1 MNPFSVSPEPSPVAA
16 WIGLDWADQQHVI
29 CLYEVATGQS
39 TVSRL
44 EQKPEALQD
53 WLSQLRQRFGGAPV
67 AIVLEQAR
75 GAVIYALLSADFV
88 RLYPVNP
95 QSLASYRKAYAPSG
109 AKSDPA
115 DAVLLMEM
123 VRNSPERFRAW
134 KPDDADTR
142 SLQLLTQNRRQLVDQ
157 KTALTNQ
164 LTSLLKTYYPQALE
178 LAGVLDSLQACDF
191 LTQWPT
197 LEALQH
203 ARPGQIRQ
211 LYREHG
217 HPSPEQLDRRLEQIR
232 QARPLTTDPAAL
244 LSGSMMVQALVQ
256 QLRPLLGAIERFDRQ
271 IAVLFRKHPDRPLFD
286 SLPGA
291 GAVLAPR
298 LVAAFGT
305 DRDRFQ
311 SAQQAQQLFGIAPVT
326 EQSGKQRW
334 VHWRWACPKFLRQTF
349 HEFAGVSIQFCD
361 WARAF
366 YDKQRSKGKG
376 HHAAV
381 RSLAFK
387 WIRILFACW
396 RNRTPYND
404 RCHTANLAARSVPTS
419 ETQRSA
425 STPTGQAAKPA
436 DFQFKSVAGFWK
448 ISPTAS

>member
-16 WIGLDWADQQHVI
+16 WVGLDWADQQHVI

-44 EQKPEALQD
+44 EQKPEVLQD

-123 VRNSPERFRAW
+123 VRNSPERFRPW

-142 SLQLLTQNRRQLVDQ
+142 SLQLLTENRRQLVNQ

-197 LEALQH
+197 LEALQQ
-203 ARPGQIRQ
+203 ARAGQIRQ

-217 HPSPEQLDRRLEQIR
+217 HPRLEQLDRRLEQIC

-349 HEFAGVSIQFCD
+349 HEFAGHSRHWCG
-361 WARAF
+361 WAKAL
-366 YDKQRSKGKG
+366 YQRLRRTGKG
-376 HHAAV
+376 HHAALRV
-381 RSLAFK
+381 LAFK
-387 WIRILFACW
+387 WIRILFHCW
-396 RNRTPYND
+396 QTRTGYDEQIYLKSLQKRN
-404 RCHTANLAARSVPTS
+404 PTLWA
-419 ETQRSA
+419 EIQLLPPRN
-425 STPTGQAAKPA
+425 K
-436 DFQFKSVAGFWK
+436 KVA
-448 ISPTAS
+448 

>member
-1 MNPFSVSPEPSPVAA
+1 MNPLSVSPEPTPVAA
-16 WIGLDWADQQHVI
+16 WVGLDWADQQHVI

-39 TVSRL
+39 TLTRL

-123 VRNSPERFRAW
+123 VRKSPERFRVW

-142 SLQLLTQNRRQLVDQ
+142 SLQLLTENRRQLVNQ

-178 LAGVLDSLQACDF
+178 LAGALDSLQACDF
-191 LTQWPT
+191 LKRWPT
-197 LEALQH
+197 LEALQQ

-217 HPSPEQLDRRLEQIR
+217 RPSSEQLDRRLEQIR
-232 QARPLTTDPAAL
+232 QARPLTSDPAAL
-244 LSGSMMVQALVQ
+244 LSGSMMVQVLVE
-256 QLRPLLGAIERFDRQ
+256 QLRPLLAAIERFDRQ
-271 IAVLFRKHPDRPLFD
+271 IAVIFGKHPDRPLFD
-286 SLPGA
+286 PLPGA

-305 DRDRFQ
+305 DRERFQ

-349 HEFAGVSIQFCD
+349 HEFAGHSRHWCGWSQ
-361 WARAF
+361 AL
-366 YDKQRSKGKG
+366 YQRLRRCGKG
-376 HHAAV
+376 HHAALRV
-381 RSLAFK
+381 LAFK
-387 WIRILFACW
+387 WIRILFHCW
-396 RNRTPYND
+396 KTRTRYDEQIYLKSLQKRN
-404 RCHTANLAARSVPTS
+404 PTLWA
-419 ETQRSA
+419 EIQLLPPR
-425 STPTGQAAKPA
+425 K
-436 DFQFKSVAGFWK
+436 KKVA
-448 ISPTAS
+448 

>member
-1 MNPFSVSPEPSPVAA
+1 
-16 WIGLDWADQQHVI
+16 LDWADQQHAI

-115 DAVLLMEM
+115 DAVLLREM
-123 VRNSPERFRAW
+123 VRNSPERFRPW

-142 SLQLLTQNRRQLVDQ
+142 SLQLLTQNRRQLVNQ

-178 LAGVLDSLQACDF
+178 LAGVLDSLQACDL

-197 LEALQH
+197 LEALQQ
-203 ARPGQIRQ
+203 ARHGQIRQ

-271 IAVLFRKHPDRPLFD
+271 IAVIFGKHPDRPLFD

-349 HEFAGVSIQFCD
+349 HEFAGHSRHWCS
-361 WARAF
+361 WAKAL
-366 YDKQRSKGKG
+366 YQRLRRFGKG
-376 HHAAV
+376 HHAALRV
-381 RSLAFK
+381 LAFK
-387 WIRILFACW
+387 WIRILFHCW
-396 RNRTPYND
+396 KTRTGYDESIYLKSLQKRN
-404 RCHTANLAARSVPTS
+404 PTLWA
-419 ETQRSA
+419 EIQLLPPR
-425 STPTGQAAKPA
+425 K
-436 DFQFKSVAGFWK
+436 KKVA
-448 ISPTAS
+448 

>member
-1 MNPFSVSPEPSPVAA
+1 MNPFSVSHEPSPVAA

-29 CLYEVATGQS
+29 CLYEVAPGQS

-53 WLSQLRQRFGGAPV
+53 WLSQLRQRFGGSPV

-123 VRNSPERFRAW
+123 VRKSPERFRAW

-142 SLQLLTQNRRQLVDQ
+142 SLQLLTENRRQLVNQ

-217 HPSPEQLDRRLEQIR
+217 HPVPNNSTGGWSRLVR
-232 QARPLTTDPAAL
+232 
-244 LSGSMMVQALVQ
+244 
-256 QLRPLLGAIERFDRQ
+256 
-271 IAVLFRKHPDRPLFD
+271 
-286 SLPGA
+286 
-291 GAVLAPR
+291 LAP
-298 LVAAFGT
+298 
-305 DRDRFQ
+305 
-311 SAQQAQQLFGIAPVT
+311 
-326 EQSGKQRW
+326 
-334 VHWRWACPKFLRQTF
+334 
-349 HEFAGVSIQFCD
+349 
-361 WARAF
+361 
-366 YDKQRSKGKG
+366 
-376 HHAAV
+376 
-381 RSLAFK
+381 
-387 WIRILFACW
+387 
-396 RNRTPYND
+396 
-404 RCHTANLAARSVPTS
+404 
-419 ETQRSA
+419 
-425 STPTGQAAKPA
+425 
-436 DFQFKSVAGFWK
+436 
-448 ISPTAS
+448 

>member
-1 MNPFSVSPEPSPVAA
+1 MNPLSVSPEPPPVAA
-16 WIGLDWADQQHVI
+16 WVGLDWADQQHVI

-123 VRNSPERFRAW
+123 VRKSPERFRVW

-142 SLQLLTQNRRQLVDQ
+142 SLQLLTENRRQLVNQ

-178 LAGVLDSLQACDF
+178 LAGVLDSLQACNF
-191 LTQWPT
+191 LNQWPT
-197 LEALQH
+197 LEALQQ
-203 ARPGQIRQ
+203 ARAGQIRQ

-244 LSGSMMVQALVQ
+244 LSGAMMVEALVE
-256 QLRPLLGAIERFDRQ
+256 QLRPLLAAIERFDRQ

-326 EQSGKQRW
+326 EQSGKQCW

-349 HEFAGVSIQFCD
+349 HEFAGHSRHWCG
-361 WARAF
+361 WAKAL
-366 YDKQRSKGKG
+366 YQRLRRIGNG
-376 HHAAV
+376 HHAALRV
-381 RSLAFK
+381 LAFK
-387 WIRILFACW
+387 WIRILFHCW
-396 RNRTPYND
+396 KTRTGYDEQIYLKSLQKRNPTLWAEIQLLPPRKKK
-404 RCHTANLAARSVPTS
+404 AA
-419 ETQRSA
+419 
-425 STPTGQAAKPA
+425 
-436 DFQFKSVAGFWK
+436 
-448 ISPTAS
+448 

>member
-1 MNPFSVSPEPSPVAA
+1 MNPFSVSPEPPPVAA
-16 WIGLDWADQQHVI
+16 WVGLDWADQQHVI
-29 CLYEVATGQS
+29 CLYEVTTDQS

-123 VRNSPERFRAW
+123 VRNSPERFRPW

-142 SLQLLTQNRRQLVDQ
+142 SLQLLTQNRRQLVNQ

-164 LTSLLKTYYPQALE
+164 LTSLLKSYYPQALQ
-178 LAGVLDSLQACDF
+178 LAGALDSLQACDF
-191 LTQWPT
+191 LKQWPT
-197 LEALQH
+197 LETLQQ

-244 LSGSMMVQALVQ
+244 LSGAMMVEALVQ

-271 IAVLFRKHPDRPLFD
+271 IAALFRKHPDRPLFD

-349 HEFAGVSIQFCD
+349 HEFAGHSRHWCG
-361 WARAF
+361 WAQAL
-366 YDKQRSKGKG
+366 YQRLRRIGKG
-376 HHAAV
+376 HHAALRV
-381 RSLAFK
+381 LAFK
-387 WIRILFACW
+387 WIRILFHCW
-396 RNRTPYND
+396 KTRTGYDESIYLKSLQKRN
-404 RCHTANLAARSVPTS
+404 PTLWA
-419 ETQRSA
+419 EIQLLPPR
-425 STPTGQAAKPA
+425 K
-436 DFQFKSVAGFWK
+436 KKVA
-448 ISPTAS
+448 

>member
-1 MNPFSVSPEPSPVAA
+1 MNPFSVSPEASPVAA
-16 WIGLDWADQQHVI
+16 WVGLDWADQQHVI
-29 CLYEVATGQS
+29 CLYEVDTGHS

-53 WLSQLRQRFGGAPV
+53 WLSQLRHRFGGAPV

-123 VRNSPERFRAW
+123 VRNSPERFRVW

-142 SLQLLTQNRRQLVDQ
+142 SLQLLTQNRRQLVNQ

-178 LAGVLDSLQACDF
+178 LAGALDSLQACDF

-197 LEALQH
+197 LEALQQ
-203 ARPGQIRQ
+203 ARAGQIRQ

-244 LSGSMMVQALVQ
+244 LSGAMMVEALVQ
-256 QLRPLLGAIERFDRQ
+256 QLRPLLGAIDRFDRQ
-271 IAVLFRKHPDRPLFD
+271 IAALFRKHPDRPLFD

-349 HEFAGVSIQFCD
+349 HEFAGHSRHWCS
-361 WARAF
+361 WAKAL
-366 YDKQRSKGKG
+366 YQRLRRCGKG
-376 HHAAV
+376 HHAALRV
-381 RSLAFK
+381 VAFK
-387 WIRILFACW
+387 WIRILFHCW
-396 RNRTPYND
+396 KTRTGYDESIYLKSLQKRN
-404 RCHTANLAARSVPTS
+404 PTLWA
-419 ETQRSA
+419 EIQLLPPR
-425 STPTGQAAKPA
+425 K
-436 DFQFKSVAGFWK
+436 KKVA
-448 ISPTAS
+448 

>member
-1 MNPFSVSPEPSPVAA
+1 MNPFSVSPEASPVAA
-16 WIGLDWADQQHVI
+16 WVGLDWADQQHVI
-29 CLYEVATGQS
+29 CLYEVATGHRAL
-39 TVSRL
+39 TRL

-123 VRNSPERFRAW
+123 VRNSPERFRVW

-142 SLQLLTQNRRQLVDQ
+142 SLQLLTQNRRQLVNQ

-164 LTSLLKTYYPQALE
+164 LTSLLKTYYPQALQ
-178 LAGVLDSLQACDF
+178 LAGALDSLQACDF
-191 LTQWPT
+191 LKQWPT

-203 ARPGQIRQ
+203 ARAGQIRQ

-244 LSGSMMVQALVQ
+244 LSGAMMVEALVQ

-271 IAVLFRKHPDRPLFD
+271 IAALFRKHPDRPLFD
-286 SLPGA
+286 HLPGA

-349 HEFAGVSIQFCD
+349 HEFAGHSRHWCG
-361 WARAF
+361 WAQAL
-366 YDKQRSKGKG
+366 YQRLRRCGKG
-376 HHAAV
+376 HHAALRV
-381 RSLAFK
+381 LAFK
-387 WIRILFACW
+387 WIRILFHCW
-396 RNRTPYND
+396 KTRTVYDEQIYLKSLQKRN
-404 RCHTANLAARSVPTS
+404 PTLWD
-419 ETQRSA
+419 EIQLLPPR
-425 STPTGQAAKPA
+425 K
-436 DFQFKSVAGFWK
+436 KKVA
-448 ISPTAS
+448 

>member
-1 MNPFSVSPEPSPVAA
+1 
-16 WIGLDWADQQHVI
+16 
-29 CLYEVATGQS
+29 
-39 TVSRL
+39 
-44 EQKPEALQD
+44 
-53 WLSQLRQRFGGAPV
+53 
-67 AIVLEQAR
+67 
-75 GAVIYALLSADFV
+75 
-88 RLYPVNP
+88 
-95 QSLASYRKAYAPSG
+95 
-109 AKSDPA
+109 
-115 DAVLLMEM
+115 M
-123 VRNSPERFRAW
+123 VRNSPERFRIW

-178 LAGVLDSLQACDF
+178 LVGALDSLQACDF
-191 LTQWPT
+191 LSQWPT
-197 LEALQH
+197 LEALQQ

-211 LYREHG
+211 LYRQHG
-217 HPSPEQLDRRLEQIR
+217 HPSPEQLDRRLEQIA

-244 LSGSMMVQALVQ
+244 LSGAMMVEALVQ

-271 IAVLFRKHPDRPLFD
+271 IAALFRKHPDRPLFD

-349 HEFAGVSIQFCD
+349 HEFAGHSRHWCG
-361 WARAF
+361 WAQAL
-366 YDKQRSKGKG
+366 YQRLRRRGKG
-376 HHAAV
+376 HHAALRV
-381 RSLAFK
+381 LAFK
-387 WIRILFACW
+387 WIRILFHCW
-396 RNRTPYND
+396 KTRTAYDEQIYLKSLQNRN
-404 RCHTANLAARSVPTS
+404 PTLWT
-419 ETQRSA
+419 EIQLLPPR
-425 STPTGQAAKPA
+425 K
-436 DFQFKSVAGFWK
+436 KRVA
-448 ISPTAS
+448 

>member
-1 MNPFSVSPEPSPVAA
+1 MNPFSVSPEPSPVVAA
-16 WIGLDWADQQHVI
+16 WVGLDWADQRHVI

-53 WLSQLRQRFGGAPV
+53 WLSQLRQRYGGAPV

-123 VRNSPERFRAW
+123 VRNSPERFRVW

-142 SLQLLTQNRRQLVDQ
+142 SLQLLTENRRQLVNQ

-178 LAGVLDSLQACDF
+178 LAGALDSLQACDF
-191 LTQWPT
+191 LQRWPT

-203 ARPGQIRQ
+203 ARGGQIRQ

-217 HPSPEQLDRRLEQIR
+217 RPSSEQLDRRLEQIR

-244 LSGSMMVQALVQ
+244 LSGAMMVEVLVE
-256 QLRPLLGAIERFDRQ
+256 QLRPLLAAIERFDRQ

-349 HEFAGVSIQFCD
+349 HEFAGHSRHWCS
-361 WARAF
+361 WAKAL
-366 YDKQRSKGKG
+366 YQRLRRCGKG
-376 HHAAV
+376 HHAALRV
-381 RSLAFK
+381 LAFK
-387 WIRILFACW
+387 WIRILFHCW
-396 RNRTPYND
+396 KARTGYDEQIYLKSLQKRNPTLWAEIQLLPPRKTK
-404 RCHTANLAARSVPTS
+404 AA
-419 ETQRSA
+419 
-425 STPTGQAAKPA
+425 
-436 DFQFKSVAGFWK
+436 
-448 ISPTAS
+448 

>member
-1 MNPFSVSPEPSPVAA
+1 MNPFSVSPESSPVAA
-16 WIGLDWADQQHVI
+16 WVGLDWADQQHVS

-95 QSLASYRKAYAPSG
+95 QSLASYRKAYAVSG

-123 VRNSPERFRAW
+123 VRKSPERFRVW
-134 KPDDADTR
+134 TPDDADTR
-142 SLQLLTQNRRQLVDQ
+142 SLQLLTKNRRQLVDQ
-157 KTALTNQ
+157 KTALTNE

-178 LAGVLDSLQACDF
+178 LAGALDSLQACDF

-197 LEALQH
+197 LEAVQQ

-217 HPSPEQLDRRLEQIR
+217 RPSPEQLDQRLGQIR
-232 QARPLTTDPAAL
+232 QAQPLTRDPAAV

-256 QLRPLLGAIERFDRQ
+256 QLRPLLAAIERFDRQ
-271 IAVLFRKHPDRPLFD
+271 IAVIFGKHPDRPLFD

-291 GAVLAPR
+291 GEVLAPR

-349 HEFAGVSIQFCD
+349 HEFAGHSRHWCG
-361 WARAF
+361 WSRAL
-366 YDKQRSKGKG
+366 YQRLRRSGKG
-376 HHAAV
+376 HHAALRV
-381 RSLAFK
+381 LAFK
-387 WIRILFACW
+387 WIRILFHCW
-396 RNRTPYND
+396 KTRTVYDESIYLKSLQKRN
-404 RCHTANLAARSVPTS
+404 PTLWA
-419 ETQRSA
+419 EIQLLPPR
-425 STPTGQAAKPA
+425 K
-436 DFQFKSVAGFWK
+436 KKVA
-448 ISPTAS
+448 